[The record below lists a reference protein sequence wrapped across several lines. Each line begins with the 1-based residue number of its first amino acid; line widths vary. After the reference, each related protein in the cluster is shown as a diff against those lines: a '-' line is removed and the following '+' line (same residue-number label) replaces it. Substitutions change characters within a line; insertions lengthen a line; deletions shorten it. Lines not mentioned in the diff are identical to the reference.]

1 MSSSQNYEITLICP
15 NNMRNRFPIIIE
27 RIMVT
32 DARFVMIARDLA
44 TASGI
49 IRKRNNALLMTKKGY
64 FDIRPDVYEDMRSID
79 CYLFRTYQNFMEL
92 FGLVTTDQKWNR
104 EEN

>member
-1 MSSSQNYEITLICP
+1 MMILP
-15 NNMRNRFPIIIE
+15 RIIE

-49 IRKRNNALLMTKKGY
+49 IRKRNNALLMTKKGEKLLG
-64 FDIRPDVYEDMRSID
+64 DKQLLMETLIRR
-79 CYLFRTYQNFMEL
+79 
-92 FGLVTTDQKWNR
+92 G
-104 EEN
+104 